1 MLFVRPNMFKF
12 IKYLAFFLI
21 FSIAITSCGN
31 KKFGDTRKTPVNAQ
45 ERARKNVEEGR
56 GVSIGNIIGG
66 LLSFLGLF
74 LTAFIGIFLIRLL
87 SKKVFSTWQSEYQL
101 KPFGLSRFA
110 EGVSILFGGILL
122 IIPGY
127 FTDLIGTVCMVP
139 ILRIYIGSI
148 IIANFADHRFFT
160 NLRKKHE
167 DNFHYTDD
175 TEKNT
180 HNIIIDG
187 DYKEK

>member
-1 MLFVRPNMFKF
+1 MHKPNVFILLLGFIIYGWIEFETLLFV
-12 IKYLAFFLI
+12 
-21 FSIAITSCGN
+21 
-31 KKFGDTRKTPVNAQ
+31 
-45 ERARKNVEEGR
+45 
-56 GVSIGNIIGG
+56 GNIIGG

-74 LTAFIGIFLIRLL
+74 LTAFMGIFLIRLL
-87 SKKVFSTWQSEYQL
+87 SKKVFSTWQSEDQL
-101 KPFGLSRFA
+101 KTFGLSRFA

-127 FTDLIGTVCMVP
+127 FTDLIGIICMVP

-160 NLRKKHE
+160 NLRKKHR
-167 DNFHYTDD
+167 DDFQYTDV
-175 TEKNT
+175 TGKNN